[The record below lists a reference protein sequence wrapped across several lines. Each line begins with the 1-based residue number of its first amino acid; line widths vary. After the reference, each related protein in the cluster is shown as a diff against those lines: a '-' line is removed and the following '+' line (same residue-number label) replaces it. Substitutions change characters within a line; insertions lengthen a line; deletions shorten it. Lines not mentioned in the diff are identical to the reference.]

1 VWSNNQYIYY
11 LVTYVYKVYSS
22 FWWTSVEKVQCCTVV
37 SIKHQC
43 IARKRSFR
51 WKMVE
56 TTTIDPSKFKSHSV
70 FLGLLAQRSAPSF
83 FNSIGN
89 RLWMRLK
96 SIPSWQKDPK
106 QRLSR
111 FFPRISPLPENV
123 GLMFSRWEDHQSIHI
138 PLFFFRF
145 LDTSMWCLCL
155 VWGVGCVSYLR
166 SGHHHHTN
174 EIRQVVCWLI
184 CNHSYLISLARPSP
198 LFLCCSPCLDG
209 FFWQVMLSRQPRV
222 MWTSSQ

>member
-1 VWSNNQYIYY
+1 MWSNNQYVYY

-37 SIKHQC
+37 LIKHQC
-43 IARKRSFR
+43 IARKRSLR

-56 TTTIDPSKFKSHSV
+56 TTTIDPSKFKSHSL
-70 FLGLLAQRSAPSF
+70 FLGFLAQRSAPSF

-123 GLMFSRWEDHQSIHI
+123 GLMFSRWEDQSIHI
-138 PLFFFRF
+138 PLLFFRF
-145 LDTSMWCLCL
+145 PWH
-155 VWGVGCVSYLR
+155 SYVMSLFGLR
-166 SGHHHHTN
+166 SWLCFLP
-174 EIRQVVCWLI
+174 QVGSSSQHQRNSPGSFLI
-184 CNHSYLISLARPSP
+184 DSQPFMWFPDFSW
-198 LFLCCSPCLDG
+198 F
-209 FFWQVMLSRQPRV
+209 LSRLSFDCLAHASILSFGR
-222 MWTSSQ
+222 